1 MPPRAQDI
9 TLDQFWEESAKN
21 PNKSKRDYDEKFEHS
36 MPMPVVVSDKDGQND
51 ITYTFEGSKVYLNIL
66 IQIIDIGED
75 KVPGAVVHY
84 DNPDF
89 LRLVMNHIQVFER
102 HWRKMVAD
110 VRKGELNRNV
120 MVDSRA
126 KKHVCGLSVAATEI
140 GQHPGQAFR
149 DLGFHKKVLG
159 KDVDTGQFAEK
170 VPWCGY

>member
-1 MPPRAQDI
+1 M
-9 TLDQFWEESAKN
+9 
-21 PNKSKRDYDEKFEHS
+21 
-36 MPMPVVVSDKDGQND
+36 
-51 ITYTFEGSKVYLNIL
+51 
-66 IQIIDIGED
+66 
-75 KVPGAVVHY
+75 PGAVVHY

-126 KKHVCGLSVAATEI
+126 KSMFAALALPRPKLANTLD
-140 GQHPGQAFR
+140 QAFR

-170 VPWCGY
+170 YRGGY